1 MPPKR
6 LYRVREISP
15 FDLRSGRVEPHYQ
28 RALVRLL
35 SAHAMAEKLTA
46 LGYQRAL
53 GTVADSSL
61 HPMIGKNFAEERRH
75 ARLVYKVLEE
85 IGVAESAAD
94 RAMVRMVK
102 SPSFEA
108 PRYFAERAEG
118 ETDLLMAS
126 LALDSTGLLMIGIN
140 YKESSYAPHARV
152 AEIILEEEA
161 EHDEFACTL
170 LGRAVERLGADRVTD
185 ALRQW
190 LPRAVNFFGP
200 PGTGFTYDCLR
211 YGLKSRDN
219 QELADLFLTILERRA
234 GQLGIALPALT
245 SDYPHAAA

>member
-1 MPPKR
+1 MAPRR
-6 LYRVREISP
+6 LYGVREIGPS
-15 FDLRSGRVEPHYQ
+15 DLRSSRVEPHY
-28 RALVRLL
+28 RTVLVRLL

-53 GTVADSSL
+53 GTVADAAL
-61 HPMIGKNFAEERRH
+61 HPLIKKNLAEERRH
-75 ARLVYKVLEE
+75 ARLVYKALEE
-85 IGVAESAAD
+85 IAVVENAAD
-94 RAMVRMVK
+94 RAIVRMLK

-126 LALDSTGLLMIGIN
+126 LALDATGLLMIGIN
-140 YKESSYAPHARV
+140 YKDSSYAPHARA

-161 EHDEFACTL
+161 EHDEFASTL
-170 LGRAVERLGADRVTD
+170 LGRAVERLGTGKVAD
-185 ALRQW
+185 ALKQW

-200 PGTGFTYDCLR
+200 PGTGFTYDCLC

-219 QELADLFLTILERRA
+219 QELAELFLTILERRA
-234 GQLGIALPALT
+234 GQLGIELPALT
-245 SDYPHAAA
+245 PDYPHAAA

>member
-28 RALVRLL
+28 RALVRLR

-126 LALDSTGLLMIGIN
+126 LALDATGLLMIGIN

-211 YGLKSRDN
+211 YGLKSRDH